1 MALFHITIEKVV
13 VKNDDELLKQILSKI
28 DQLLEDPNGNKK
40 QEILDKLNKAVE
52 DIKQTV

>member
-1 MALFHITIEKVV
+1 MALFNITIEKVI
-13 VKNDDELLKQILSKI
+13 VKQDDELLKQILSKI